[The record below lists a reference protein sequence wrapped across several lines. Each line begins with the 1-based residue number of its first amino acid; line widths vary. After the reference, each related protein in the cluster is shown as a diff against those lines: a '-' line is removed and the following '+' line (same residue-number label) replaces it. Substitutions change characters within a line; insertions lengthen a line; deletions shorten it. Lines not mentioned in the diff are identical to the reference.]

1 MLSLLSS
8 CEFVIR
14 RRSSFYFFCVECPK
28 GHPYYIGDV
37 SILWGTSKRA
47 LHGVADDIR
56 NLVTSF
62 LMTIRKTFMY
72 ISFAFSCKV
81 VTNFSNCSW
90 DWRGLHLNQI
100 YTFSLHFCWLNF
112 LVEFFRWFV
121 FFISSTR
128 RNNLLAPETLHFYY
142 LDIHSKT
149 AETGFFPEDFFFG
162 ELPSWGTSLYT
173 SVVGS
178 VQTNLMFFCSILS
191 FFFHTFIVVIFLC
204 SVVVLWKWK
213 FVLNA
218 KSKLVALDTIF
229 QQETELLRGMPL
241 SPVSTRA
248 YVHYQSRTGGTYPC
262 WTCFKVRW
270 VGFDTEAQKTQ
281 TISYKSRTTEDVRST
296 K

>member
-1 MLSLLSS
+1 MSIWEIASLEKCIFGVRLTNQFFVSAGFIPWKTPKDELCKKINAYIFNAKLFVLSLLSS
-8 CEFVIR
+8 CDFVIR

-62 LMTIRKTFMY
+62 LMTIRRTFMY

-81 VTNFSNCSW
+81 VPNFSNCSW

-121 FFISSTR
+121 FLFHLRDEVIYWLQKLCISIAWIFIQKQLELVSFQRIFFR
-128 RNNLLAPETLHFYY
+128 R
-142 LDIHSKT
+142 
-149 AETGFFPEDFFFG
+149 
-162 ELPSWGTSLYT
+162 SLYT

-191 FFFHTFIVVIFLC
+191 FFFTH
-204 SVVVLWKWK
+204 
-213 FVLNA
+213 
-218 KSKLVALDTIF
+218 
-229 QQETELLRGMPL
+229 LLL
-241 SPVSTRA
+241 
-248 YVHYQSRTGGTYPC
+248 
-262 WTCFKVRW
+262 
-270 VGFDTEAQKTQ
+270 
-281 TISYKSRTTEDVRST
+281 
-296 K
+296 